1 MPAYEQRY
9 PRDRARGELQG
20 VTILRYTKIRA
31 IAAAISVLAI
41 AGCAVT
47 QSDVNDAYKKSTA
60 DGMNAMADGPQSQPL
75 VEDVDTAFLG
85 DRLVPLA
92 YDATL
97 PAVFRD
103 KTVTFPARLPLK
115 QLASMVSSA
124 TGYPVHLSPDVF
136 VPVQSLVPR
145 ANGAGDVKGG
155 AVPTPTSPI
164 VASSQPEPYY
174 MQPCTDCRIGQ
185 YLKDV
190 TEDLGLD
197 WSFDGTTITISRFV
211 TRMYQIAA
219 IPGEVS
225 IKSTMS
231 KGMDTSTGNQ
241 SSGESTGSTNTGSF
255 SAITS
260 TGRDGKFDQMKLIEA
275 ELDKLKSPMGQVS
288 VNPHSRLVM
297 IYDTRE
303 SADRMAEVLK
313 RENAVATRQ
322 VVIRV
327 RTIQVALNNGS
338 QAGANGDIVF
348 NRISNGLA
356 RYAVSFTSPTSLSSG
371 GGSVGVSVL
380 RPNAPFTGTNAVVNL
395 LNEYGKTVQDNTITK
410 MTLDGLPVSVASF
423 QSDDY
428 LRSTTPSVGS
438 LTATSGGVPGLT
450 PGTVT
455 TGNFVNILPSVNDH
469 NRITLAYWADSSRLN
484 GPFTAASIGS
494 GQTQQQIQL
503 AHTIG
508 SKDDQTISL
517 ADGQTVVLYGEIDN
531 HADSTTNGGVTGIT
545 GTWNRSRT
553 FQVIMLTATVVPS
566 M

>member
-1 MPAYEQRY
+1 M
-9 PRDRARGELQG
+9 
-20 VTILRYTKIRA
+20 LRYTNIRA
-31 IAAAISVLAI
+31 IAAAVSILAI

-47 QSDVNDAYKKSTA
+47 QGDVNSAYDKSTA
-60 DGMNAMADGPQSQPL
+60 SVNSAMADGPQSQPL

-85 DRLVPLA
+85 DRLVPLS
-92 YDATL
+92 YDANL
-97 PAVFRD
+97 PTVFRE

-115 QLASMVSSA
+115 QLVSMVSSA

-136 VPVQSLVPR
+136 VSPDSLVPR
-145 ANGAGDVKGG
+145 SNGDAKSAAAPTG
-155 AVPTPTSPI
+155 AFGALRPNGQSV
-164 VASSQPEPYY
+164 EPVY
-174 MQPCTDCRIGQ
+174 MQACTDCRVGQ

-211 TRMYQIAA
+211 TRIYQIAA
-219 IPGEVS
+219 IPGEVAV
-225 IKSTMS
+225 KSTMS

-241 SSGESTGSTNTGSF
+241 SSGMTSGSTNTGSF
-255 SAITS
+255 SAVTS
-260 TGRDGKFDQMKLIEA
+260 AGREGKFDQMKLIEA

-303 SADRMAEVLK
+303 AADRMADVLK
-313 RENAVATRQ
+313 HENAVATRQ
-322 VVIRV
+322 VAIRV
-327 RTIQVALNNGS
+327 RTVQVAMNNGS
-338 QAGANGDIVF
+338 QAGANGDVVF
-348 NRISNGLA
+348 NKISHGLA
-356 RYAVSFTSPTSLSSG
+356 QYAISFTSPTSLSSG

-395 LNEYGKTVQDNTITK
+395 LNQYGKTVQDNTITK

-428 LRSTTPSVGS
+428 LRSTSPSVGS

-455 TGNFVNILPSVNDH
+455 TGNFINILPSVNDH

-484 GPFTAASIGS
+484 GPFTTASIGS

-531 HADSTTNGGVTGIT
+531 HADSTTNGGIAGIT
-545 GTWNRSRT
+545 GTWNTART
-553 FQVIMLTATVVPS
+553 FQMIMLTATVVPS